1 VVPYS
6 HIVRHAVNTVTL
18 IARSLNSE
26 RPSRLSTCSGPLV
39 SIVSYGLPR
48 ACVTAVYYYALSV
61 LETKASLIKWTARGG
76 ELATGDRHH
85 HHYPRSG
92 IDDGAASEPNNGGA
106 LNLLGKENNICRK
119 SSGTGTDISFG
130 FLVGLGSRETA
141 HTEMIIVFPQLA
153 ALVAAAAA
161 FSEILTGLLS
171 G

>member
-1 VVPYS
+1 MVPYS

-61 LETKASLIKWTARGG
+61 LETKHRSSSGQHG
-76 ELATGDRHH
+76 VATGDRHH